1 MKNLF
6 KKINIK
12 GRIRLYTKGWLMWFL
27 GIGITSAI
35 CQLMRGWTTSDVH
48 VPMIFVLAVLI
59 ISLSTDGYFYGILA
73 AVFSVFAVNYAFTAP
88 YFKLDFS
95 PYGYPLTFITML
107 AVGLAS
113 STLASAVKYQ
123 EKLRIEAEK
132 EKVRSNLLRA
142 ISHDLRT
149 PLTSISGSIG
159 AVLDEEDIMDSAQRD
174 ELLLGAKQ
182 DAEWLCRMVE
192 NLLSITRISGDEL
205 QAIRKQD
212 EAIEEVL
219 GAAAAKFRQ
228 KHPEV
233 TASVRVPDEPLFV
246 PMDAMLIEQV
256 LTNLMDN
263 AVAHGETTTRISVS
277 ADTDGA
283 FARITV
289 EDNGVGIA
297 PDIMKDLFNLPAKSG
312 EREDKSRGMG
322 IGLLVC
328 RTIVEAHG
336 GRIYAENSGSGA
348 RFVFLLQMGDSK

>member
-1 MKNLF
+1 MKSFL
-6 KKINIK
+6 KKIDLK
-12 GRIRLYTKGWLMWFL
+12 DRMRIYAKGWLVWFL
-27 GIGITSAI
+27 GMGITSAI
-35 CQLMRGWTTSDVH
+35 CRFMQSWTTSDVH

-73 AVFSVFAVNYAFTAP
+73 AVISVFAVNYAFTAP

-95 PYGYPLTFITML
+95 LYGYPLTFITML

-113 STLASAVKYQ
+113 STLASAMKYQ
-123 EKLRIEAEK
+123 ENLRIETEK

-159 AVLDEEDIMDSAQRD
+159 AVLDEEDIMYRGQRD
-174 ELLLGAKQ
+174 ELLIGTKQ

-205 QAIRKQD
+205 KAIKKQD

-219 GAAAAKFRQ
+219 AASAAKFRA
-228 KHPEV
+228 KHPGITVSV
-233 TASVRVPDEPLFV
+233 TVPDDALFV
-246 PMDAMLIEQV
+246 PMDAILIEQV
-256 LTNLMDN
+256 LMNLMDN
-263 AVAHGETTTRISVS
+263 AVAHGVTTSRISVS
-277 ADTDGA
+277 ADTQGN
-283 FARITV
+283 FARIAV
-289 EDNGVGIA
+289 EDNGIGI
-297 PDIMKDLFNLPAKSG
+297 DSEIMKDLFNMPMKSSG
-312 EREDKSRGMG
+312 REDNSRGMG

-348 RFVFLLQMGDSK
+348 KFVFLLQMGDY